1 MESVAACAPFEVE
14 DECAIAIK
22 GPGVEPVRFL
32 EESPMVFHDLYYEQ
46 MPTAPVPYLVAHA
59 LDGALKDRPCI
70 AAFDLGQPEGRCL
83 LECLT
88 RQTRLRLFFL
98 NLNLEPL
105 EEQILDWDLGQRER
119 ARDLLAEAL
128 RDLDSIPIQEYDFS
142 LAVSEIRSRY

>member
-1 MESVAACAPFEVE
+1 MLQPSRSRSCRSCFGRLAASCRS
-14 DECAIAIK
+14 C
-22 GPGVEPVRFL
+22 
-32 EESPMVFHDLYYEQ
+32 Y
-46 MPTAPVPYLVAHA
+46 YLVAHA

-70 AAFDLGQPEGRCL
+70 AAFDLGQPEGRRL

-98 NLNLEPL
+98 NPNLEPL
-105 EEQILDWDLGQRER
+105 EEQILDWDLGQRSR

-128 RDLDSIPIQEYDFS
+128 RDLDSIPTQDYDFS